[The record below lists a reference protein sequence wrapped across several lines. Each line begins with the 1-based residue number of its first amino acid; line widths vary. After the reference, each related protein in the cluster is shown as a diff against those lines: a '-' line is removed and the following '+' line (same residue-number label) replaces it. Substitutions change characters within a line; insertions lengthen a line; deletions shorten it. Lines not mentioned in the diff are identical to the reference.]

1 MEPGGLIILIAMFAL
16 LWVLFIMPQR
26 KRLQAQRTLVAGVEI
41 GDEIVTVGGL
51 IGRVRA
57 TGDEE
62 LELEIAPGMRVRVS
76 RRAVGA
82 ILTPGNEGR
91 QALDSVPET
100 DDRS

>member
-1 MEPGGLIILIAMFAL
+1 LEPGGLIILIAMFAL

-26 KRLQAQRTLVAGVEI
+26 KRVQAQRTLIAGVEV

-51 IGRVRA
+51 IGRVRSA
-57 TGDEE
+57 GDEE
-62 LELEIAPGMRVRVS
+62 LELEIAPGTRVRVS

-91 QALDSVPET
+91 PAPESVPET
-100 DDRS
+100 DGRS

>member
-26 KRLQAQRTLVAGVEI
+26 KRLQAQRTLVAGVEV

-51 IGRVRA
+51 IGQVRA

-91 QALDSVPET
+91 GAMESMPET
-100 DDRS
+100 GDRS